1 MFARK
6 KLQAEDGGLQ
16 DSSGKISGEC
26 LLRLVT
32 RRTVNPVPE
41 VIRLLNSGISRD
53 DYFATRS
60 SHLTIDSMTII
71 EQAVA
76 PTNTSQHTQIGTEV

>member
-6 KLQAEDGGLQ
+6 KT
-16 DSSGKISGEC
+16 SGRGRRSARQFRKN
-26 LLRLVT
+26 LRRMFAS

>member
-6 KLQAEDGGLQ
+6 KTSGRGRRSARQFRKNLRRMFA
-16 DSSGKISGEC
+16 SSGDEKN
-26 LLRLVT
+26 R
-32 RRTVNPVPE
+32 NPVPE